1 MRRVDRIG
9 LPDSIQSAFGQEQYE
24 TGIKGLAVRW
34 IAVPMLALACAPAWS
49 GVIISDSPYAG
60 TDAGSVD
67 TLIGYGRT
75 SNSDL
80 STEMDFVN
88 YFAGT
93 HYTLAASEKICD
105 GSAACDAIIFGTD
118 TSGVFAIALP
128 DEPAYYLIKTGA
140 GSSLSRTSSPYG
152 CNGSDTGGG
161 NDCDHF
167 VFQNLA
173 SIGWGV
179 FNFASMGFS
188 GSVTSIQK
196 ISHVDQFGGTTQVS
210 EPGSLALLCGG
221 LLALGV
227 MRRRVVA

>member
-1 MRRVDRIG
+1 MRVKS
-9 LPDSIQSAFGQEQYE
+9 LV
-24 TGIKGLAVRW
+24 VRW
-34 IAVPMLALACAPAWS
+34 VAMPMLALACAPAWS
-49 GVIISDSPYAG
+49 GVIISDSPYVG
-60 TDAGSVD
+60 TDVGSVD
-67 TLIGYGRT
+67 TLVGYGRT

-93 HYTLAASEKICD
+93 NFTLPASESICS

-118 TSGVFAIALP
+118 TSGIFAIALP
-128 DEPAYYLIKTGA
+128 DQPAYYLIKTGA

-152 CNGSDTGGG
+152 CNGSDASGG

-173 SIGWGV
+173 SAGWGV
-179 FNFASMGFS
+179 FDFASMGFS

-196 ISHVDQFGGTTQVS
+196 IGHIDQFGGATQVS
-210 EPGSLALLCGG
+210 EPGSLALLCAG

-227 MRRRVVA
+227 LRRRVIA